1 MSDDLLGKLDL
12 FRNGDVADNK
22 NLIDIY
28 ILHIRR
34 M

>member
-22 NLIDIY
+22 NPIDIY
-28 ILHIRR
+28 IFHIRR